1 MSQTR
6 TDLVAKISARLGTLG
21 HCMCPGEVVAIVNDV
36 QQVIVTDSATA
47 IADCTA
53 DIVLFPADP
62 QVLGG

>member
-1 MSQTR
+1 LSQTR
-6 TDLVAKISARLGTLG
+6 TDLVAKIGARLITLG
-21 HCMCPGEVVAIVNDV
+21 HIMGPGEVESIVNDV
-36 QQVIVTDSATA
+36 QQVIVPDNATA